1 MDDVGLFDDR
11 YFLYYEDTDLSW
23 RMRLAGWDVRYID
36 DAVAWH
42 EHAASSRVDSPLFR
56 FHNDRN
62 RLLTLT
68 KNAPAGLAMAQVL
81 RFPLTAL
88 SIRLSDDDGMTATRS
103 AALRSFL
110 TLAPGVLGERGR
122 VRRADR
128 SRVARLL
135 GARGWSRGPAVAP
148 LG

>member
-62 RLLTLT
+62 RLLTLV
-68 KNAPAGLAMAQVL
+68 KNAPSGLAVGQVL
-81 RFPLTAL
+81 RYPLTAT
-88 SIRLSDDDGMTATRS
+88 SIKLSDDDGLVRTR
-103 AALRSFL
+103 ARAMVSFL
-110 TLAPGVLGERGR
+110 
-122 VRRADR
+122 
-128 SRVARLL
+128 RLL
-135 GARGWSRGPAVAP
+135 PHAAWQRRRSTKHGRAAVAG
-148 LG
+148 LLVA